1 MNLLQIHTFKQNGL
15 FGTITNKF
23 RTFWSLIGFEA
34 LVWISGLAYLIF
46 IYSPG
51 EMHFTFCPLS
61 NLGFE
66 FCPGCGLGNSISYIF
81 KGDFI
86 SSFHSHPLG
95 IFALII
101 ITSRIISIINNN
113 RRRYA

>member
-23 RTFWSLIGFEA
+23 KKFWSLIGFEA
-34 LVWISGLAYLIF
+34 LVWILGLTYLLLIH
-46 IYSPG
+46 IP
-51 EMHFTFCPLS
+51 EETHFTICPLA

-66 FCPGCGLGNSISYIF
+66 FCPGCGLGKSISYLVE
-81 KGDFI
+81 GDFI

-95 IFALII
+95 IFALLI
-101 ITSRIISIINNN
+101 ITHRIITIIKNN
-113 RRRYA
+113 RRKYA